1 MVGFSTT
8 NFTRAWEPTLSWN
21 QLHSKPLLPNEQEPF
36 SYLTLEVGKFAR
48 NARKHSARPVAD
60 DLPEGSEQFH
70 VLAVALATDDMTG
83 FGCAHRSQ
91 NVCDVWRVLVSRFNR
106 TDAFRNHVIK
116 TMMVKLAGEFVS
128 VLGTGK
134 KF

>member
-1 MVGFSTT
+1 
-8 NFTRAWEPTLSWN
+8 
-21 QLHSKPLLPNEQEPF
+21 
-36 SYLTLEVGKFAR
+36 
-48 NARKHSARPVAD
+48 
-60 DLPEGSEQFH
+60 
-70 VLAVALATDDMTG
+70 MTG

-116 TMMVKLAGEFVS
+116 TMMVNLAGEFVS

>member
-21 QLHSKPLLPNEQEPF
+21 QLHSKSLLPNEQEPF

-60 DLPEGSEQFH
+60 DLLEGSEQFH

-106 TDAFRNHVIK
+106 TDAFRNRSEERRV
-116 TMMVKLAGEFVS
+116 
-128 VLGTGK
+128 GK
-134 KF
+134 VMGS